1 MSLTGYWKL
10 IFSVDEEI
18 NKSSRCSLI
27 VAEDFPNQCDDFSY
41 IPFPVYPVVHLIPR
55 FTQFTENERAYSEFS
70 SFVVPNQV
78 YGRQSYSFS
87 WYSFVEFSFT
97 VIVRNLLPMKI

>member
-1 MSLTGYWKL
+1 M
-10 IFSVDEEI
+10 IFLVDNEI
-18 NKSSRCSLI
+18 NKSSRCFLI
-27 VAEDFPNQCDDFSY
+27 VAEDFPTRVMTFLTFGSNVMN

-55 FTQFTENERAYSEFS
+55 FTQFTKNERAYSEFS
-70 SFVVPNQV
+70 SFVVPHQV